1 MLLAGQNVRKY
12 YQRRLPSN
20 PSKDYYYM
28 LRETPNNESII
39 VEYGF
44 VDSKGD
50 DSNASSAAR
59 KITGSLLNVFRMA
72 AVGVALIMLVVV
84 AIKYMSAA
92 PEGKAEIKKH
102 AVIYV
107 VGAIVLFA
115 SAGILTIIENFASNN
130 IKAS

>member
-1 MLLAGQNVRKY
+1 MK
-12 YQRRLPSN
+12 
-20 PSKDYYYM
+20 K
-28 LRETPNNESII
+28 II
-39 VEYGF
+39 VSLIVVFLLVAIAASFTNGVF
-44 VDSKGD
+44 ASQNMASMINTINNKD
-50 DSNASSAAR
+50 DNSGAKNAATNV
-59 KITGSLLNVFRMA
+59 TGALLTVFRIA

-115 SAGILTIIENFASNN
+115 SAGILQIIETFATNN
-130 IKAS
+130 VKP